1 MLLPSLPQWFCV
13 CFGKGLVSC
22 FSLCFTCGMGRGQE
36 APDPIFARRWGLILF
51 LFSWE
56 WGELAPVACDWIAYV
71 EWHEVVHDTNTNVH
85 LNALGNAPPQQ
96 NHNKKPTQSPR
107 AVGEGR
113 RRVSVHGEAL
123 FSYSGA
129 LAISAAV

>member
-1 MLLPSLPQWFCV
+1 
-13 CFGKGLVSC
+13 
-22 FSLCFTCGMGRGQE
+22 MGRGQE

-85 LNALGNAPPQQ
+85 LNALGNAPPP
-96 NHNKKPTQSPR
+96 NKTTTKNPPKAQGQLEK
-107 AVGEGR
+107 GEG
-113 RRVSVHGEAL
+113 G
-123 FSYSGA
+123 
-129 LAISAAV
+129 